1 MFRSIRRRRRAV
13 SPALPVPVALAASA
27 ALAAALVLPSAVTA
41 QGAAARAAEP
51 TPGSSQGGSPGP
63 SAPAGYRVTTGL
75 PAKISVD
82 KKTGNTSLNATIRN
96 GEAKELGSVRLKVV
110 GFEGMQIKAVEGCS
124 PIPAGEL
131 PEGSNSGFSCTVD
144 KLGAGQSRDYRV
156 TARFDLGKTGRICLP
171 VTLGDTKTLL
181 WQQGPVHFGTT
192 DTSSDAP
199 DTPLLLGTKNV
210 PSGGAATPGGG
221 AASAPTAAGK
231 SGGTGGG
238 TVSSAPSAGKGKEA
252 GPARS
257 TGGAAPSTS
266 ESPGELPRTGSPSA
280 LPLAGALAGALLL
293 AGAIGIW
300 ATRRQGRRH

>member
-1 MFRSIRRRRRAV
+1 MFRSIRRRRGAV
-13 SPALPVPVALAASA
+13 SAALPVPVALAASA
-27 ALAAALVLPSAVTA
+27 ALAAALVLPSAA
-41 QGAAARAAEP
+41 SAAEP
-51 TPGSSQGGSPGP
+51 TPGSGQGGSPGP
-63 SAPAGYRVTTGL
+63 SAPAGYKVTTGL
-75 PAKISVD
+75 PARISVD
-82 KKTGNTSLNATIRN
+82 KKTGNTSLSATIRN

-110 GFEGMQIKAVEGCS
+110 GFDGMQIKAVEGCS

-131 PEGSNSGFSCTVD
+131 PEGSNSGFSCAVD

-210 PSGGAATPGGG
+210 PSGGAATPSGGT
-221 AASAPTAAGK
+221 ASAPTAAGK

-238 TVSSAPSAGKGKEA
+238 TVSSSPSTGKGKEA

-257 TGGAAPSTS
+257 TGGATPSTS
-266 ESPGELPRTGSPSA
+266 ESPAELPRTGSPSA
-280 LPLAGALAGALLL
+280 LPLAGALAGTLLL
-293 AGAIGIW
+293 AGAVGIW
-300 ATRRQGRRH
+300 ATRGRSRRH